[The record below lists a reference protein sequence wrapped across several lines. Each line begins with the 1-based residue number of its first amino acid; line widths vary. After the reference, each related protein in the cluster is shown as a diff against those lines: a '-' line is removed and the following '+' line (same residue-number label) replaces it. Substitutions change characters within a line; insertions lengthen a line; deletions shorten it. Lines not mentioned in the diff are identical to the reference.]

1 MGKGTT
7 AYWRNVNN
15 FQDAAEA
22 VHDGHEVILCE
33 DTQPLDK
40 DAPDENNS
48 GAWVRCTECGTD
60 FLAFTEE
67 LSEEN

>member
-1 MGKGTT
+1 MDKGTT
-7 AYWRNVNN
+7 AHWRNVNN

-22 VHDGHEVILCE
+22 VHDGHTVILRE
-33 DTQPLDK
+33 DIHPLDG

-48 GAWVRCTECGTD
+48 GAWVGCTECGTD
-60 FLAFTEE
+60 FLAFAEE